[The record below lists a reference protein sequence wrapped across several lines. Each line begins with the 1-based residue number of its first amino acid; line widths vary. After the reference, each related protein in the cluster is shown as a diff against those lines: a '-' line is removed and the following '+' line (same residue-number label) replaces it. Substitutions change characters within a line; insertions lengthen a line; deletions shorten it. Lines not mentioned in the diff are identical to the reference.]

1 MNTSSDA
8 GRGIP
13 AFAGMT
19 GETRTTGT
27 TMENR
32 DNGSDRNDDEDK
44 DYGIHAD
51 DNEDKHY
58 GSHAD
63 DDEDKHYG
71 SHGNDDGRDK
81 EDGSW
86 ACEL

>member
-19 GETRTTGT
+19 VQTRT

-32 DNGSDRNDDEDK
+32 DNGSDRNDGSDKDYGSHGNDGADKDYGDDDEDK
-44 DYGIHAD
+44 DYGM
-51 DNEDKHY
+51 
-58 GSHAD
+58 GV
-63 DDEDKHYG
+63 
-71 SHGNDDGRDK
+71 
-81 EDGSW
+81 
-86 ACEL
+86 CEL